1 MSAFKLDIIASDRHF
16 FSGDCNAIV
25 LPAIDGEHGVLPG
38 HEDMVTAIKSGEFR
52 MQVDGEWKNVAVSD
66 GFADIKP
73 DSVVVIVDTAE
84 WPEEIDINRA
94 ERARQRAEDKLRQRQ
109 SLREYYH
116 TQAALSRAMARLK
129 VTKK

>member
-25 LPAIDGEHGVLPG
+25 LLAIDGEHGVLPG

-52 MQVDGEWKNVAVSD
+52 MQVDGQWKNVAVSD

-73 DSVVVIVDTAE
+73 ESVVVIVDTAE